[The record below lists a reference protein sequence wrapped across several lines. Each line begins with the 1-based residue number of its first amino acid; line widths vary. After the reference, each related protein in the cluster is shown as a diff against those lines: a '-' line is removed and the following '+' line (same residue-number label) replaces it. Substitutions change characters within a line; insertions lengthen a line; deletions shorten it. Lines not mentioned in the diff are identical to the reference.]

1 MCSSDC
7 VRSLAVSVILSEAG
21 RKVITSSLGKVL
33 GLIKQID
40 FYKEKK
46 KPSCVF
52 HRRDYKEF

>member
-46 KPSCVF
+46 KA
-52 HRRDYKEF
+52 